1 MTLAVFVT
9 IAKCYKSVF
18 LQHLMQTNVARNPEK
33 LGYVAKQNVPKIAEK
48 NVSQTPILQTFGKLT
63 NVANAKYC
71 KKNLWPNHHESP
83 VKLELI

>member
-33 LGYVAKQNVPKIAEK
+33 LGYAKQNVPKIAEEK
-48 NVSQTPILQTFGKLT
+48 CVTNANFANFWKIINECCKRQILQKKPM
-63 NVANAKYC
+63 AKPPQKSC
-71 KKNLWPNHHESP
+71 
-83 VKLELI
+83 